1 MKKGRFILLYLTLLV
16 AQIIICNYFSLS
28 NYVLI
33 SVLPIL
39 ILVLPH
45 RMNTILVM
53 LIAFVSGLAVD
64 FFSTGMLGITS
75 LALVPV
81 ALNRRILMAL
91 VFGDELVSRE
101 EETTVDRVGILKAS
115 LMALISCAIYFLVYI
130 WADSAGTVGFWPAA
144 GRFLL
149 SVVVS
154 TPVCVLVARLLRP
167 E

>member
-33 SVLPIL
+33 SVLPVL

-75 LALVPV
+75 FALVPS
-81 ALNRRILMAL
+81 ALGRNMLINM
-91 VFGDELVSRE
+91 VFGDESGSRDE
-101 EETTVDRVGILKAS
+101 ELSIARFGVLK
-115 LMALISCAIYFLVYI
+115 MALAILLSCAGFFLIYI
-130 WADSAGTVGFWPAA
+130 WVDAAGTVRFWPSVL
-144 GRFLL
+144 RWLL
-149 SVVVS
+149 SVLVS
-154 TPVCVLVARLLRP
+154 TPVCLYIASLLRP

>member
-1 MKKGRFILLYLTLLV
+1 MKRGRFILLYLTLLV
-16 AQIIICNYFSLS
+16 AQIVLCNYFSLS
-28 NYVLI
+28 NYVLV
-33 SVLPIL
+33 SLLPVL

-45 RMNTILVM
+45 RMNGIVAM
-53 LIAFVSGLAVD
+53 LIAFVSGLTVD

-75 LALVPV
+75 LSLVPV
-81 ALNRRILMAL
+81 ALIRRILMAL
-91 VFGDELVSRE
+91 VFGDEIVTRE
-101 EETTVDRVGILKAS
+101 EETTFGRVGIIKAS
-115 LMALISCAIYFLVYI
+115 LIVLISCAIYFLVYI

-149 SVVVS
+149 SVIVS